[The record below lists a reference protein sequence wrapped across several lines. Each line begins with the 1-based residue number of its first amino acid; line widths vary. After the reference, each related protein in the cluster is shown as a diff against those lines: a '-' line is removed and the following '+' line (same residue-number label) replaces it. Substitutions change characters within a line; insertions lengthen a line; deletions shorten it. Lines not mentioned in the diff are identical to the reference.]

1 MGIINLETKDYV
13 LTSLDAAFNDDIVQS
28 VCMRLNIH
36 RGKYWADPNLGSR
49 FYLLRRSKDVPRML
63 QTVRQYAEEA
73 LADLVP
79 ARVQALSV
87 TANQTV
93 KSRVDLNIEITRLTG
108 EKQTIPYFV
117 PVGG

>member
-1 MGIINLETKDYV
+1 MGNINLETKDYV
-13 LTSLDAAFNDDIVQS
+13 LSSLNDAFSDDVVQS
-28 VCMRLNIH
+28 VYFRLNM
-36 RGKYWADPNLGSR
+36 RRRRYWANPDQGSR
-49 FYLLRRSKDVPRML
+49 LYTLRRSKDVPRML

-79 ARVQALSV
+79 ERLQSLAVSATQK
-87 TANQTV
+87 V
-93 KSRVDLNIEITRLTG
+93 KSRIELNIEITRLTG

>member
-1 MGIINLETKDYV
+1 MGNINLETKDYV
-13 LTSLDAAFNDDIVQS
+13 LSSLNDAFGDDVVQS
-28 VCMRLNIH
+28 VYFRLNM
-36 RGKYWADPNLGSR
+36 RRRRYWANPDQGSR
-49 FYLLRRSKDVPRML
+49 FYTLRRSKDVPRML

-79 ARVQALSV
+79 ERLQSLVVSATQK
-87 TANQTV
+87 V
-93 KSRVDLNIEITRLTG
+93 KSRIELNIEITRLTG

>member
-1 MGIINLETKDYV
+1 MGNINLETKDYV
-13 LTSLDAAFNDDIVQS
+13 LISLNDAFGDDVFQS
-28 VCMRLNIH
+28 VYFRLNM
-36 RGKYWADPNLGSR
+36 RRRRYWANPDQGSR
-49 FYLLRRSKDVPRML
+49 FYTLRRSKDVPRML

-79 ARVQALSV
+79 ERLQSLAVSA
-87 TANQTV
+87 TQTV
-93 KSRVDLNIEITRLTG
+93 KSRVELNIEITRLTG